1 MKSIMRLSL
10 LSLFLILLLVTTK
23 TTTASG
29 CIGNER
35 NALFDLKATLKDHQG
50 VLSSWRGLNCC
61 SWYGV
66 TCNKTGHIIKLNL
79 RNNESMEY
87 ALTGDIS
94 PSLVNLTHLEYLDLH
109 GNDFGGGSI
118 PEFIGSFKNLRHLD
132 LSFAGFGG
140 KIPPHLGN
148 LSKLNYLDISIAD
161 RIFTSSSSVDNL
173 LWLSGLSSLAYLD
186 MSSWNFSAASD
197 WLESLNMLAFLEEL
211 HLSTT
216 HLPPT
221 DLNSLSQSN
230 FTFLN
235 KVDLSG
241 NYLNSTFPHWL
252 TNITTMTHIELSNT
266 GLHGSIPE
274 AVGNL
279 TALEYVYLSE
289 NSLEGAI
296 PTSIGKLCNLQV
308 LDLFSNNLVG
318 DMDNLGKAMA
328 RCMKK
333 LEFINLGSNNL
344 SGSLT
349 GWLGSFKTLLSINL
363 HNNALSGPT
372 GCHLF
377 SCITSNYI
385 LAH

>member
-1 MKSIMRLSL
+1 MRLSL

-235 KVDLSG
+235 KVDLPLVSESCYEHKLNPIYNDEDTHAHDVLLYVVSG
-241 NYLNSTFPHWL
+241 LGFGLGFSAIWWL
-252 TNITTMTHIELSNT
+252 LIFN
-266 GLHGSIPE
+266 E
-274 AVGNL
+274 AVRKL
-279 TALEYVYLSE
+279 YFQ
-289 NSLEGAI
+289 
-296 PTSIGKLCNLQV
+296 SI
-308 LDLFSNNLVG
+308 D
-318 DMDNLGKAMA
+318 
-328 RCMKK
+328 
-333 LEFINLGSNNL
+333 
-344 SGSLT
+344 
-349 GWLGSFKTLLSINL
+349 SINVISIIMDR
-363 HNNALSGPT
+363 NRNPVS
-372 GCHLF
+372 
-377 SCITSNYI
+377 
-385 LAH
+385 